1 MKHKHRHSIYSFHS
15 IAIKVQSKCDL
26 HKRSECNEKYQHKQ
40 RLFTFTH
47 THTHIWVLFAFTLV
61 IPASK
66 HVLCIFTCTLAT
78 HRIIYLLF
86 YLIISCIRFMM
97 LHPRLD
103 DNSFAFR
110 ISFAFFFL
118 CSLHHFLEHKHS
130 IFPFLSRSLCIINNF
145 IPTTIFF
152 QFLLTPI
159 LFFKVYP
166 LLLQAQ

>member
-1 MKHKHRHSIYSFHS
+1 MKNTNINKDYSH
-15 IAIKVQSKCDL
+15 
-26 HKRSECNEKYQHKQ
+26 
-40 RLFTFTH
+40 TH
-47 THTHIWVLFAFTLV
+47 THTYTWVLFAFTLV

-130 IFPFLSRSLCIINNF
+130 IFPFLSLSRSLCIINNF